1 MMRKTAAFLILFLL
15 CVAKA
20 GAKLQDGIVFRSYNV
35 LSEERTSLCVPAGTN
50 NWISFSDSLTLSFS
64 VRFDLSIGHFGYVCR
79 VLLDENQPVDIV
91 LSPKGN
97 ETVVFATANHHNAV
111 CVFDHDHDLNQ
122 WREIYVR
129 TFEDGG
135 DIVLTAND
143 REVLRMENAR
153 KKHRLRVVFGK
164 VDIPGFVT
172 SDVAPMV
179 VADLQIRRDAGKI
192 ASWMLSDEDDIK
204 TRRGIS
210 IQAVNHI
217 FARDLNRRWTEILSA
232 DVPSVTYACF
242 SKDYNKVYFISQGQI
257 LVFDI
262 PSMTSRQIP
271 YSTEINNGQVLDMF
285 ETLEDGNLVLADAQI
300 GEFIRF
306 NSAVG
311 DWEKPSSRSRTSVL
325 LHHNSIYAGGKIFQM
340 FGYGQHRYSNNA
352 WIWDPQT
359 FQTEEKTLHGVD
371 PRYLA
376 GAAEHNGKIYVL
388 GGKGNDSGQQELGV
402 YLFDTLQEIDPDT
415 LSAVTKWSNP
425 ILKGCT
431 PARDLLFM
439 EDGIYTLLFNPE
451 IHDSALQLT
460 RFDQETG
467 KDEALS
473 AAIPYP
479 FLDIKSQARLCFN
492 NESDSFISAL
502 CYQDNAGNYKVKI
515 YLLSHPVVPT
525 NDDKSS
531 SGLPLW
537 LWITLATIL
546 ASALAVL
553 LYKYQSHKAE
563 PAEVISV
570 EPPQP
575 NIPGVYLLGGFH
587 VRDREG
593 KDIASSLSPTLKQFL
608 AILVLYTAEKG
619 GVSNAKLKSI
629 LWPDKSDESFNNN
642 KGVYLKKLRDALE
655 QVGPIT
661 IVQEGGVWRIED
673 EANLCDCFIAKR
685 ALTDGGSAEILRVAM
700 WGALLPEYQFE
711 WLDPF
716 KARYADT
723 ILNQLSSIAG
733 SSANPELLLKVAD
746 CRLLFDSLDED
757 AIALKCQALI
767 SLGRAGTASAVFQR
781 FTSDYLRV
789 MGEEF
794 PKDFTTFVK
803 K

>member
-1 MMRKTAAFLILFLL
+1 MIKRAAFFFLFLF
-15 CVAKA
+15 CAASA

-35 LSEERTSLCVPAGTN
+35 LSEERTSLNVPAGTN
-50 NWISFSDSLTLSFS
+50 SWISFSDSLTLSFS

-79 VLLDENQPVDIV
+79 MLLDDNQPVDIV

-111 CVFDHDHDLNQ
+111 CVFDHDHDLKQ

-129 TFEDGG
+129 AFEDGG
-135 DIVLTAND
+135 EIVLTAND
-143 REVLRMENAR
+143 REVLRMENTQ

-192 ASWMLSDEDDIK
+192 ASWMLSDQDDLK
-204 TRRGIS
+204 TSRGIS

-217 FARDLNRRWTEILSA
+217 FASDLNRHWTGILSA
-232 DVPSVTYACF
+232 DVPSVTYSCF
-242 SKDYNKVYFISQGQI
+242 SKDFNKVYFISQGQI
-257 LVFDI
+257 LIFDI

-271 YSTEINNGQVLDMF
+271 YSAEINAGQVLDMY
-285 ETLEDGNLVLADAQI
+285 ETIEDGTLVLADAQI

-306 NSAVG
+306 NTADG
-311 DWEKPSSRSRTSVL
+311 DWEKPSSRERTSVL
-325 LHHNSIYAGGKIFQM
+325 LHHNSIYAGGKFFQM
-340 FGYGQHRYSNNA
+340 FGYGQHRYSNNV
-352 WIWDPQT
+352 WIWDPST
-359 FQTEEKTLHGVD
+359 YKTEARTLQGVD

-376 GAAEHNGKIYVL
+376 GAAEHDGKIYVL

-402 YLFDTLQEIDPDT
+402 YLFDTFQEIDPNT
-415 LSAVTKWSNP
+415 LSVITKWSNP
-425 ILKGCT
+425 ILKKYT
-431 PARDLLFM
+431 PAQDLLFL
-439 EDGIYTLLFNPE
+439 EDGVYTLLFNPE
-451 IHDSALQLT
+451 IHESSLQLT
-460 RFDQETG
+460 RFDTESG
-467 KDEALS
+467 KAEALS
-473 AAIPYP
+473 EAIPYP

-492 NESDSFISAL
+492 KESDSFISAL
-502 CYQDNAGNYKVKI
+502 CYQDNAGNHKVEI
-515 YLLSHPVVPT
+515 FLLSHPVVPA
-525 NDDKSS
+525 NDDQSS
-531 SGLPLW
+531 SGLPAWFYILIG
-537 LWITLATIL
+537 LLLA
-546 ASALAVL
+546 AALLPVIFRKRSRKPAA
-553 LYKYQSHKAE
+553 AE
-563 PAEVISV
+563 ELPV

-575 NIPGVYLLGGFH
+575 DIPGVYLLGGFH

-608 AILVLYTAEKG
+608 ALLVLYTIEKG

-655 QVGPIT
+655 QVGPIS
-661 IVQEGGVWRIED
+661 ILQEGGVWRIED
-673 EANLCDCFIAKR
+673 EADLCDCLIAKR
-685 ALTDGGSAEILRVAM
+685 ALLGGDNAEILRVAS

-716 KARYADT
+716 KARYTEAV
-723 ILNQLSSIAG
+723 LRRLSGIVDEGASPETCLRV
-733 SSANPELLLKVAD
+733 AN

-767 SLGRAGTASAVFQR
+767 SLGRSGTASAVFQR

-794 PKDFTTFVK
+794 PKDFTTFIK
-803 K
+803 N

>member
-1 MMRKTAAFLILFLL
+1 MIKRAALFLL
-15 CVAKA
+15 FLFCAASA

-35 LSEERTSLCVPAGTN
+35 LSEERTSLNVPAGTN
-50 NWISFSDSLTLSFS
+50 SWISFSDSLTLSFS

-79 VLLDENQPVDIV
+79 MLLDDNQPVDIV

-111 CVFDHDHDLNQ
+111 CVFDHDHDLKQ

-129 TFEDGG
+129 AFEDGG
-135 DIVLTAND
+135 EIVLTAND
-143 REVLRMENAR
+143 REVLRMENTQ

-179 VADLQIRRDAGKI
+179 VADLQIRRDSGKI
-192 ASWMLSDEDDIK
+192 ASWMLSDQDDLK
-204 TRRGIS
+204 TSRGIS

-217 FARDLNRRWTEILSA
+217 FARDLNRHWTGILSA
-232 DVPSVTYACF
+232 DVPSVTYSCF
-242 SKDYNKVYFISQGQI
+242 SKDFNKVYFISQGQI
-257 LVFDI
+257 LIFDI

-271 YSTEINNGQVLDMF
+271 YSAEINAGQVLDMY
-285 ETLEDGNLVLADAQI
+285 ETLEDGTLVLADAQI

-306 NSAVG
+306 NTAAG
-311 DWEKPSSRSRTSVL
+311 DWEKPGSRERTSVL
-325 LHHNSIYAGGKIFQM
+325 LHHNSIYAGGKFFQM
-340 FGYGQHRYSNNA
+340 FGYGQHRYSNNV
-352 WIWDPQT
+352 WIWDPST
-359 FQTEEKTLHGVD
+359 YKTEARTLQGVD

-376 GAAEHNGKIYVL
+376 GAAEHDGKIYVL

-402 YLFDTLQEIDPDT
+402 YLFDTFQEIDPNT
-415 LSAVTKWSNP
+415 LSVITKWSNP
-425 ILKGCT
+425 ILKKYT
-431 PARDLLFM
+431 PAQDLLFL
-439 EDGIYTLLFNPE
+439 EDGVYTLLFNPE
-451 IHDSALQLT
+451 IHESSLQLT
-460 RFDQETG
+460 RFDTESG
-467 KDEALS
+467 KAEALS
-473 AAIPYP
+473 EAIPYP

-492 NESDSFISAL
+492 KESDSFISAL
-502 CYQDNAGNYKVKI
+502 CYQDNAGNHKVEI
-515 YLLSHPVVPT
+515 FLLSHPVVPA

-531 SGLPLW
+531 SGLPAW
-537 LWITLATIL
+537 LYILIGLLLA
-546 ASALAVL
+546 AALLPVIFRKRSRKPAV
-553 LYKYQSHKAE
+553 AE
-563 PAEVISV
+563 ELPV

-593 KDIASSLSPTLKQFL
+593 KDIASSLSPTLTQFL
-608 AILVLYTAEKG
+608 ALLVLYTIEKG

-655 QVGPIT
+655 QVGPIS
-661 IVQEGGVWRIED
+661 ILQEGGVWRIED
-673 EANLCDCFIAKR
+673 EADLCDCLIAKR
-685 ALTDGGSAEILRVAM
+685 ALLGGDNAEILRVAS

-716 KARYADT
+716 KARYTEAV
-723 ILNQLSSIAG
+723 LRRLSGIVDEGASPETCLRV
-733 SSANPELLLKVAD
+733 AN

-767 SLGRAGTASAVFQR
+767 SLGRSGTASAVFQR

-803 K
+803 N

>member
-1 MMRKTAAFLILFLL
+1 MIKRAALFLL
-15 CVAKA
+15 FLFCAASA

-35 LSEERTSLCVPAGTN
+35 LSEERTSLNVPAGTN
-50 NWISFSDSLTLSFS
+50 SWISFSDSLTLSFS

-79 VLLDENQPVDIV
+79 MLLDDNQPVDIV

-111 CVFDHDHDLNQ
+111 CVFDHDHDLKQ

-129 TFEDGG
+129 AFEDGG
-135 DIVLTAND
+135 EIVLTAND
-143 REVLRMENAR
+143 REVLRMENTQ

-179 VADLQIRRDAGKI
+179 VADLQIRRDSGKI
-192 ASWMLSDEDDIK
+192 ASWMLSDQDDLK
-204 TRRGIS
+204 TSRGIS

-217 FARDLNRRWTEILSA
+217 FARDLNRHWTGILSA
-232 DVPSVTYACF
+232 DVPSVTYSCF
-242 SKDYNKVYFISQGQI
+242 SKDFNKVYFISQGQI
-257 LVFDI
+257 LIFDI

-271 YSTEINNGQVLDMF
+271 YSAEINAGQVLDMY
-285 ETLEDGNLVLADAQI
+285 ETLEDGTLVLADAQI

-306 NSAVG
+306 NTAAG
-311 DWEKPSSRSRTSVL
+311 DWEKPGSRERTSVL
-325 LHHNSIYAGGKIFQM
+325 LHHNSIYAGGKFFQM
-340 FGYGQHRYSNNA
+340 FGYGQHRYSNNV
-352 WIWDPQT
+352 WIWDPST
-359 FQTEEKTLHGVD
+359 YKTEARTLQGVD

-376 GAAEHNGKIYVL
+376 GAAEHDGKIYVL

-402 YLFDTLQEIDPDT
+402 YLFDTFQEIDPNT
-415 LSAVTKWSNP
+415 LSVITKWSNP
-425 ILKGCT
+425 ILKKYT
-431 PARDLLFM
+431 PAQDLLFL
-439 EDGIYTLLFNPE
+439 EDGVYTLLFNPE
-451 IHDSALQLT
+451 IHESSLQLT
-460 RFDQETG
+460 RFDTESG
-467 KDEALS
+467 KAEALS
-473 AAIPYP
+473 EAIPYP

-492 NESDSFISAL
+492 KESDSFISAL
-502 CYQDNAGNYKVKI
+502 CYQDNAGNHKVEI
-515 YLLSHPVVPT
+515 FLLSHPVVPA
-525 NDDKSS
+525 NDDQSS
-531 SGLPLW
+531 SGLPAWFYILIG
-537 LWITLATIL
+537 LLLA
-546 ASALAVL
+546 AALLPVIFRKRSRKPAV
-553 LYKYQSHKAE
+553 AE
-563 PAEVISV
+563 ELPV

-593 KDIASSLSPTLKQFL
+593 KDIASSLSPTLTQFL
-608 AILVLYTAEKG
+608 ALLVLYTIEKG

-655 QVGPIT
+655 QVGPIS
-661 IVQEGGVWRIED
+661 ILQEGGVWRIED
-673 EANLCDCFIAKR
+673 EADLCDCLIAKR
-685 ALTDGGSAEILRVAM
+685 ALLGGDNAEILRVAS

-716 KARYADT
+716 KARYTEAV
-723 ILNQLSSIAG
+723 LRRLSGIVDEGASPETCLRV
-733 SSANPELLLKVAD
+733 AN

-767 SLGRAGTASAVFQR
+767 SLGRSGTASAVFQR

-803 K
+803 N

>member
-1 MMRKTAAFLILFLL
+1 MRKTAAFLILFLL
-15 CVAKA
+15 CTANA
-20 GAKLQDGIVFRSYNV
+20 GAKLQDGIVFRSYSV
-35 LSEERTSLCVPAGTN
+35 LSEERTSLCVPSGTN

-79 VLLDENQPVDIV
+79 MLLDDNQPLDIV

-97 ETVVFATANHHNAV
+97 ETVVCATANHHSAV
-111 CVFDHDHDLNQ
+111 CVFDQDHDLKQ
-122 WREIYVR
+122 WREIYIR
-129 TFEDGG
+129 AFRESG
-135 DIVLTAND
+135 DIILTANGQ
-143 REVLRMENAR
+143 EVLRMENTH

-192 ASWMLSDEDDIK
+192 ASWMLSDEDDLK

-217 FARDLNRRWTEILSA
+217 FSRDLNRHWTRILSA
-232 DVPSVTYACF
+232 DVPSVTYSCF
-242 SKDYNKVYFISQGQI
+242 SKDYNKIFFISQGQI

-262 PSMTSRQIP
+262 PSMTSRQLP
-271 YSTEINNGQVLDMF
+271 YSTEIKNGQVLDMF
-285 ETLEDGNLVLADAQI
+285 ETLEDGTLLLADAQI

-306 NSAVG
+306 NTAAG
-311 DWEKPSSRSRTSVL
+311 DWEKPSSRARTSVL
-325 LHHNSIYAGGKIFQM
+325 LHHNSIYAGGKFFQM
-340 FGYGQHRYSNNA
+340 FGYGQHRYSNNV

-359 FQTEEKTLHGVD
+359 FQTEERTLQCVD

-376 GAAEHNGKIYVL
+376 GAAEHDGKIYVL

-402 YLFDTLQEIDPDT
+402 YLFDTLLEINPDS

-425 ILKGCT
+425 ILQKYT
-431 PARDLLFM
+431 PAQDLLFL

-451 IHDSALQLT
+451 IHESSLQLT
-460 RFDQETG
+460 RFDAETG

-473 AAIPYP
+473 EVIPYP

-492 NESDSFISAL
+492 SESDSFISTL
-502 CYQDNAGNYKVKI
+502 CYQDNAGNHKVEI
-515 YLLSHPVVPT
+515 YLLSHPVVPASCA
-525 NDDKSS
+525 KSS

-537 LWITLATIL
+537 LWITLAAIL

-553 LYKYQSHKAE
+553 LYKYRSHKAE

-608 AILVLYTAEKG
+608 SILVLYTAEKG

-655 QVGPIT
+655 QVGPIS

-673 EANLCDCFIAKR
+673 EANLCDCFIAKN
-685 ALTDGGSAEILRVAM
+685 ALNEGSSTEILRVAS
-700 WGALLPEYQFE
+700 WGALLPEYQFD

-723 ILNQLSSIAG
+723 ILNQLSSIAE
-733 SSANPELLLKVAD
+733 SSANPELLVRVAD

-767 SLGRAGTASAVFQR
+767 SLGRSGTASAVFQR

-789 MGEEF
+789 MGEVF
-794 PKDFTTFVK
+794 PKDFTFFVK

>member
-1 MMRKTAAFLILFLL
+1 MRKTAAFLILFLL
-15 CVAKA
+15 CTANA
-20 GAKLQDGIVFRSYNV
+20 GAKLQDGIVFRSYSV
-35 LSEERTSLCVPAGTN
+35 LSEERTSLCVPSGTN

-79 VLLDENQPVDIV
+79 MLLDDNQPLDIV

-97 ETVVFATANHHNAV
+97 ETVVCATANHHSAV
-111 CVFDHDHDLNQ
+111 CVFDQDHDLKQ
-122 WREIYVR
+122 WREIYIR
-129 TFEDGG
+129 AFRESG
-135 DIVLTAND
+135 DIILTANGQ
-143 REVLRMENAR
+143 EVLRMENTH

-192 ASWMLSDEDDIK
+192 ASWMLSDEDDLK

-217 FARDLNRRWTEILSA
+217 FSRDLNRHWTRILSA
-232 DVPSVTYACF
+232 DVPSVTYSCF
-242 SKDYNKVYFISQGQI
+242 SKDYNKIFFISQGQI
-257 LVFDI
+257 LIFDI

-271 YSTEINNGQVLDMF
+271 YSAEINNGQVLDMF
-285 ETLEDGNLVLADAQI
+285 ETLEDGTLVLADAQI

-311 DWEKPSSRSRTSVL
+311 DWEKPSSRARTSVL
-325 LHHNSIYAGGKIFQM
+325 LHHNSVFADGKYLQM
-340 FGYGQHRYSNNA
+340 FGYGQHRYSNNV
-352 WIWDPQT
+352 WIWDPLS
-359 FQTEEKTLHGVD
+359 FQTEGKTLQGVD

-402 YLFDTLQEIDPDT
+402 YLFDSLLEIDPGS
-415 LSAVTKWSNP
+415 LSVAGKWSNP
-425 ILKGCT
+425 ILKEFT
-431 PARDLLFM
+431 PAQDLLFM
-439 EDGIYTLLFNPE
+439 EDGIYALLFNPE

-460 RFDQETG
+460 RFDPETG

-473 AAIPYP
+473 TAIPYP

-492 NESDSFISAL
+492 EESDSFISVL
-502 CYQDNAGNYKVKI
+502 CYQDNAGNYKVEI
-515 YLLSHPVVPT
+515 YLLSHPVIPAK
-525 NDDKSS
+525 DARSS
-531 SGLPLW
+531 SGMPLW
-537 LWITLATIL
+537 LWIALAAIL
-546 ASALAVL
+546 ASALVAVL
-553 LYKYQSHKAE
+553 YKFLSHKDE
-563 PAEVISV
+563 PAEVIPV
-570 EPPQP
+570 EPTQP
-575 NIPGVYLLGGFH
+575 VAPGIYLLGGFH

-593 KDIASSLSPTLKQFL
+593 KDIASSFSPTLMQFL
-608 AILVLYTAEKG
+608 TILVLYTAEKG

-655 QVGPIT
+655 QVGLIT
-661 IVQEGGVWRIED
+661 IVQEGGVWRID
-673 EANLCDCFIAKR
+673 EGAQMCDFIAAKDKL
-685 ALTDGGSAEILRVAM
+685 AQGDNAQILRVSS
-700 WGALLPEYQFE
+700 WGALLPEYQFD

-723 ILNQLSSIAG
+723 ILNQLSSIAE
-733 SSANPELLLKVAD
+733 SSANPDLLLKIAD

-767 SLGRAGTASAVFQR
+767 SLGRSGTASAVFQR

-794 PKDFTTFVK
+794 PKDFTIFVK